1 MDRSLREQA
10 PWSTGEDH
18 SGTTAVCVMIS
29 PTHIYWANCGDSRG
43 LLCRSNALEF
53 STTDHKPFNA
63 SEKDRIEKAGGTV
76 MMQRVNGTLAV
87 SRALGDF
94 DYKRNNGIDAIE
106 QLVSPEPDI
115 EVIERHEQSDEFILL
130 ACDGIYDVMSNEDV
144 LSYVRHQLELT
155 DNLEQI
161 CSTLI
166 DSCLHKV
173 C

>member
-1 MDRSLREQA
+1 
-10 PWSTGEDH
+10 
-18 SGTTAVCVMIS
+18 
-29 PTHIYWANCGDSRG
+29 
-43 LLCRSNALEF
+43 
-53 STTDHKPFNA
+53 
-63 SEKDRIEKAGGTV
+63 

-94 DYKRNNGIDAIE
+94 DYKRNTGIDAVE

-115 EVIERHEQSDEFILL
+115 TVLDRHEENDEFILL

-144 LSYVRHQLELT
+144 LGYVRHQLELT
-155 DNLEQI
+155 NDLETI

-173 C
+173 CC